1 MVRGGRTYAGAVNRR
16 ILIVVAVLALAGCTG
31 TPAAAPT
38 THAPTAK
45 PTVTA
50 TPAPTP
56 TPTPTVPAKVAL
68 ASISATPDGLTL
80 VGADG
85 STLAFLD
92 YFQPEDAAVGA
103 LTDGLGFAPTQV
115 AKDGTPNSDNLPSNY
130 LDFEGLE
137 VHGPPLDGGAGW
149 LFRIN
154 LVTAAVRGIPVS
166 TVDGLQVGADA
177 PTLES
182 AYAAYARR
190 IGSRLLIA
198 IPGGSGYTA
207 SLFADDPAGTIT
219 SILVP
224 AGG

>member
-1 MVRGGRTYAGAVNRR
+1 MGR
-16 ILIVVAVLALAGCTG
+16 ILVLAAVLALAGCAG

-45 PTVTA
+45 PTATA
-50 TPAPTP
+50 TATATP
-56 TPTPTVPAKVAL
+56 TPTATVPAKIAL

-92 YFQPEDAAVGA
+92 YFQPEDAAVAA

-130 LDFEGLE
+130 FDFEGLE

-166 TVDGLQVGADA
+166 TTDGLQVGASA
-177 PTLES
+177 PALES
-182 AYAAYARR
+182 AYSAYARR

-198 IPGGSGYTA
+198 IPGSTGYAT
-207 SLFADDPAGTIT
+207 SLFADDPAATIT

-224 AGG
+224 TG

>member
-1 MVRGGRTYAGAVNRR
+1 MRGGRTYAGAVNRR
-16 ILIVVAVLALAGCTG
+16 ILVLAAAVLVLTGCAG
-31 TPAAAPT
+31 TPGATTT
-38 THAPTAK
+38 THPPTAK
-45 PTVTA
+45 PSATA
-50 TPAPTP
+50 TKTPTP
-56 TPTPTVPAKVAL
+56 TPTPTVPAKIAL
-68 ASISATPDGLTL
+68 ASISATTDGLTL

-92 YFQPEDAAVGA
+92 YFQPRDAAIAA
-103 LTDGLGFAPTQV
+103 LSDALGFAPTQI

-130 LDFEGLE
+130 LDFEGLR
-137 VHGPPLDGGAGW
+137 VLNPAMDGTAGW
-149 LFRIN
+149 QFRIGIY
-154 LVTAAVRGIPVS
+154 TASVRGIPVS

>member
-1 MVRGGRTYAGAVNRR
+1 MNRR
-16 ILIVVAVLALAGCTG
+16 ILVLAAVLALAGCAG

-45 PTVTA
+45 PAVTA
-50 TPAPTP
+50 TPTP
-56 TPTPTVPAKVAL
+56 TSTPTVPAKVAL

-92 YFQPEDAAVGA
+92 YFQPEDAAVAA
-103 LTDGLGFAPTQV
+103 LADGLGFAPAQV

-130 LDFEGLE
+130 FDFEGLE

-198 IPGGSGYTA
+198 IPGSSGYTA
-207 SLFADDPAGTIT
+207 SLFADDPAGAIT